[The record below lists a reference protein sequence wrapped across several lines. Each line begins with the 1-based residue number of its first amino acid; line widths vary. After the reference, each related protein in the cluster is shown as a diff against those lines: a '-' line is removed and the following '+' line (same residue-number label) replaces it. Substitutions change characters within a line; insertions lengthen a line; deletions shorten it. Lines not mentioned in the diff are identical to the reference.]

1 MSNTTPVSAR
11 ARIDAI
17 LDDSSFVEIGAGVR
31 TRATDFNMTENAA
44 PSDGVITGYGVING
58 NLVYVYSQDA
68 TIMNGTIGEMHAKKI
83 AGLYDLAL
91 KMGAPVIGL
100 IDCAGIR
107 LQEATDAL
115 SGFGEIYR
123 KMSDAS
129 GVIPQI
135 TAVYGNCGGGLA
147 VLAGLSDFTFME
159 EKNGHLFVNSPNAL
173 EGNYTEKLDTSDAK
187 FQAEAGVIDFAGDE
201 DAIAN
206 GIRQLVSI
214 LPANNE
220 TEPFTDSQDDLN
232 RICADMA
239 AEIADPA
246 LALSDISDDNL
257 FVEVKPEFAKEIVT
271 GFIQIDG
278 STIGAV
284 ANRSAQFDE
293 NGEKSAEYDAVLTV
307 DGAYKAADF
316 VNFCDAF
323 EIPVLTLTNVK
334 GFEAT
339 VRSER
344 AIAKAVAKLT
354 FAFANATVPKV
365 NVITGEA
372 YGSAYVTMNSKA
384 LGADVTY
391 AWSNASI
398 GMMDATLAA
407 KIMYSDEAAKS
418 DDVQAVIAE
427 KAAEY
432 AKLQSNVES
441 AASRGYV
448 DTIISPEDTR
458 KYVAAA
464 FEMLY
469 TKREDRPD
477 KKHGTV

>member
-31 TRATDFNMTENAA
+31 ARATDFNMTENAA

-83 AGLYDLAL
+83 AGLYDLAV

>member
-31 TRATDFNMTENAA
+31 ARATDFNMTENAA

-115 SGFGEIYR
+115 SGFGEVYR

-187 FQAEAGVIDFAGDE
+187 FQAESGVIDFAGDE

-257 FVEVKPEFAKEIVT
+257 FVEVKSEFAKEVVT

-284 ANRSAQFDE
+284 ANRTVQFDE

-344 AIAKAVAKLT
+344 AIAKAAAKLT

-398 GMMDATLAA
+398 GMMDAVLAA

-418 DDVQAVIAE
+418 DDFQAVISE

-448 DTIISPEDTR
+448 DTIINPEDTR

>member
-17 LDDSSFVEIGAGVR
+17 LDDSSFVEIGAGVKA
-31 TRATDFNMTENAA
+31 RATDFNITENAA

-68 TIMNGTIGEMHAKKI
+68 TIMNGTVGEMHAKKI

-100 IDCAGIR
+100 VDCAGIR
-107 LQEATDAL
+107 LQESTDAL
-115 SGFGEIYR
+115 SGFGEIYK

-159 EKNGHLFVNSPNAL
+159 EKKGHLFVNSPNAL
-173 EGNYTEKLDTSDAK
+173 DGNYTEKLDTSDAK

-201 DAIAN
+201 EAVAN
-206 GIRQLVSI
+206 GIRQLISI

-232 RICADMA
+232 RICADME

-246 LALSDISDDNL
+246 LALADISDDNL
-257 FVEVKPEFAKEIVT
+257 FVEVKSEFAKEMVT

-284 ANRSAQFDE
+284 ANRTAQFDE
-293 NGEKSAEYDAVLTV
+293 NGEKCAEYAAVLTV

-323 EIPVLTLTNVK
+323 GIPVLTLTNVK

-339 VRSER
+339 VRSEK

-372 YGSAYVTMNSKA
+372 YGSSYVAMNSKA

-391 AWSNASI
+391 AWNNASI
-398 GMMDATLAA
+398 GMMDASLAA
-407 KIMYSDEAAKS
+407 KIMYADEVSKAE
-418 DDVQAVIAE
+418 DVQALIAE

-432 AKLQSNVES
+432 ANLQSSVES
-441 AASRGYV
+441 AAARGCV
-448 DTIISPEDTR
+448 DTIINPEDTR

>member
-31 TRATDFNMTENAA
+31 ARATDFNMTENAA

-58 NLVYVYSQDA
+58 NLVYVYNQDA

-232 RICADMA
+232 RICADVA